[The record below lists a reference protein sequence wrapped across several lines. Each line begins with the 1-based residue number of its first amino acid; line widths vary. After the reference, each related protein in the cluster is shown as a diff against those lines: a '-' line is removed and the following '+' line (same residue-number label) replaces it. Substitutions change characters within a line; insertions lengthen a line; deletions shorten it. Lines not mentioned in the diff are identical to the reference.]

1 MLIAVLDLA
10 ATPPLHQLSIICNS
24 KFWARVEVMFCH
36 SDQIVDFVV
45 GHVAKTCS
53 RVPSRG
59 IAWATVSAVFDTT
72 PP

>member
-36 SDQIVDFVV
+36 SDQIVD
-45 GHVAKTCS
+45 
-53 RVPSRG
+53 RG
-59 IAWATVSAVFDTT
+59 VRTPHTSSSLATLPKHALESLQEELLGQL
-72 PP
+72 